1 MSQFNNLST
10 MKSRLSFV
18 VLLIFLIGLTP
29 YVTVSAQTYTVS
41 PTGWTGKPSTNVTYN
56 GNTWMA
62 GTTDGVYVKAKA
74 VVSGTSLT
82 FNVQK
87 SSGTFNSQTS
97 VTIRKDMKISGSSV
111 TDAGTIIK
119 MSSMSAGNSGMTID
133 IEPDFSS
140 GSHTYH
146 FILTSGSTVFYT
158 NPITVS
164 AESSSLC
171 PDNNH
176 PHMIDLGLP
185 SGTKWACCNVGAQ
198 SPEETGCYYAWG
210 ETTGSCE
217 GKTIFDWEYY
227 KYNHYDINDENSKY
241 GNCLTKY
248 CQDSEYGYNGFTDE
262 LTTLESTDD
271 AATVNW
277 GDQWRMP
284 NRTEMNELINK
295 NNTSWTVTT
304 LNGVAGLLVT
314 SLVEGYTDKSIFL
327 PFTGWFDWKTVDDF
341 GVYAEYWTSS
351 VYHNPYSQAYRM
363 YIDNSGKKGSGTRER
378 DTGLTIRPIY
388 IGSVALDPLSLSL
401 NSIVVTKGESTSVQ
415 ITSGNGSY
423 TVATNNSDVATAT
436 IDGSSVTVTAITAG
450 TATITVTDTQSGE
463 TATIEVTV
471 TEPISLCPDNN
482 HPHMIDLGLP
492 SGTKWACCNVDATTP
507 EGYGGYY
514 AWGETETKTSYDW
527 SNYIHCDG
535 SEETCYDL
543 GSDIAGTQYDV
554 AHVKWGGSWVM
565 PSFDQFKELRD
576 NCTYEWMTA
585 NNVNVGK
592 FTSKINGASI
602 FLPASGFRVASFFF
616 DGDNGN
622 CWSSTQDPLNARDAI
637 YLEFNSGESG
647 TDSNYGRYYGR
658 NVRPVFVE
666 FSVTPLQLSENSID
680 MTTGEETTINI
691 TSGNGSYT
699 VATNNSDVANAV
711 IDGSSVT
718 VTAITAGTATIT
730 VTDTQSGE
738 TATIEVTVTEPIS
751 LCPDNNHP
759 HMIDLGLPSGTMW
772 SCCNVDTS
780 HPENQKPSNNG
791 GYYAWGETEEK
802 DNYTWATYIHCD
814 GSEGTCHNLGE
825 SIVGTQYDVA
835 HVRWGD
841 QWQMATVVQNQEL
854 VNNCTYSWTTIDGVS
869 GGLFTG
875 SNGASIFF
883 PAAGYRTQNGYNN
896 LGINAWC
903 WTGIAYSENNYDS
916 RTFVLSSSNQSTTGR
931 GSRYYGRSVRPVST
945 VSAFAPLRL
954 SESSVEIMKGE
965 NTTIEITSGN
975 GNYTVKSSNSSVA
988 KATVT
993 DSSVTVSAVG
1003 GGTAT
1008 ITVTDTKSGYQET
1021 VEVTVIVH
1029 LQLSKSSADITR
1041 GENATINITGNGSYS
1056 VSSNDSN
1063 VATATIDGSS
1073 VTITAVSVGT
1083 ATLTVTDTKTGE
1095 TVDIAVTVHTPLAIS
1110 ENSLSMMVGDAD
1122 VVVQLTGG
1130 SGTCSVTSSNT
1141 NVVRGTFQALEG
1153 GGNITVHAVGKG
1165 TATLTVKD
1173 TKTGSQVTIEVT
1185 AKDHLQL
1192 AKSSV
1197 DITVGGNTTVNISK
1211 GNDSYAVS
1219 SSNQNVA
1226 TATIDGSSVNITAL
1240 GVGIATIT
1248 VTDTETGETATID
1261 ITVYTPLVLSKS
1273 TWSMIA
1279 DYDDDE
1285 VVRLTGG
1292 SGTYTVTSS
1301 NQNVVTATIEAL
1313 DNSGTITV
1321 HAVGAGTATIT
1332 LKDAKTGD
1340 QMTMEVTV
1348 FAPLILAKKA
1358 LHLYPNYNK
1367 ESVYISSGNGG
1378 YTAVSSNS
1386 SVATAAID
1394 GSSVKITAL
1403 KKGTA
1408 TITVTDTQTA
1418 LTATVEVTVIDHS
1431 NDPLT
1436 PASPFPSDGAVDVG
1450 TSGTFVW
1457 LIPTF
1462 NGGKGTPYELYLDT
1476 DESFSNTNG
1485 RPYRTGTGNSCA
1497 FTGLKPG
1504 TKYYWKVKMDNGRGQ
1519 SVISEVWNFTTKN
1532 QNMYVPIMRG
1542 DVNGDKNVTISDVM
1556 MIVNHVVTN
1565 TTGSNFIAAH
1575 ADVNGDG
1582 NINITDAMMLVRI
1595 ILNEDTTEPCLEV
1608 WHKDGSKIMFSL
1620 DEYPKVTYLGD
1631 MVTIEAATTVEYEF
1645 QAIRKMTFN
1654 QSAKTISTTVTPFTR
1669 NGETVTFLPAD
1680 ADLSVRVTL
1689 PNGRTLREFVVRK
1702 GERAT
1707 LPLDARIAD
1716 VYRINVNGVTYKI
1729 KTR

>member
-1 MSQFNNLST
+1 
-10 MKSRLSFV
+10 
-18 VLLIFLIGLTP
+18 
-29 YVTVSAQTYTVS
+29 
-41 PTGWTGKPSTNVTYN
+41 
-56 GNTWMA
+56 
-62 GTTDGVYVKAKA
+62 
-74 VVSGTSLT
+74 
-82 FNVQK
+82 
-87 SSGTFNSQTS
+87 
-97 VTIRKDMKISGSSV
+97 
-111 TDAGTIIK
+111 
-119 MSSMSAGNSGMTID
+119 
-133 IEPDFSS
+133 
-140 GSHTYH
+140 
-146 FILTSGSTVFYT
+146 
-158 NPITVS
+158 
-164 AESSSLC
+164 
-171 PDNNH
+171 
-176 PHMIDLGLP
+176 MIDLGLP
-185 SGTKWACCNVGAQ
+185 SGTKWACCNVGAH

-217 GKTIFDWEYY
+217 GKTNFDWEYY
-227 KYNHYDINDENSKY
+227 KYNHYDINDDNSRFGY
-241 GNCLTKY
+241 SLTKY

-277 GDQWRMP
+277 GGEWRMP
-284 NRTEMNELINK
+284 TRADVNELVNK
-295 NNTSWTVTT
+295 NNTSSTATT
-304 LNGVAGLLVT
+304 INGVAGLLIT
-314 SLVEGYTDKSIFL
+314 SLIEGFTDRSIFL
-327 PFTGWFDWKTVDDF
+327 PFTGYFDGKSVDDF
-341 GVYAEYWTSS
+341 GSYAEYWTSS
-351 VYHNPYSQAYRM
+351 LMSTTYTDARRL
-363 YIDNSGKKGSGTRER
+363 YITNQGKKSLGYGAR
-378 DTGLTIRPIY
+378 DTGLAVRPVSIY
-388 IGSVALDPLSLSL
+388 TLLDLSLSL
-401 NSIVVTKGESTSVQ
+401 TSLNV
-415 ITSGNGSY
+415 SAG
-423 TVATNNSDVATAT
+423 ATA
-436 IDGSSVTVTAITAG
+436 
-450 TATITVTDTQSGE
+450 
-463 TATIEVTV
+463 
-471 TEPISLCPDNN
+471 
-482 HPHMIDLGLP
+482 
-492 SGTKWACCNVDATTP
+492 NV
-507 EGYGGYY
+507 
-514 AWGETETKTSYDW
+514 
-527 SNYIHCDG
+527 
-535 SEETCYDL
+535 
-543 GSDIAGTQYDV
+543 
-554 AHVKWGGSWVM
+554 
-565 PSFDQFKELRD
+565 
-576 NCTYEWMTA
+576 
-585 NNVNVGK
+585 
-592 FTSKINGASI
+592 
-602 FLPASGFRVASFFF
+602 
-616 DGDNGN
+616 
-622 CWSSTQDPLNARDAI
+622 
-637 YLEFNSGESG
+637 
-647 TDSNYGRYYGR
+647 
-658 NVRPVFVE
+658 
-666 FSVTPLQLSENSID
+666 
-680 MTTGEETTINI
+680 NI

-699 VATNNSDVANAV
+699 VMSNDENVATAT
-711 IDGSSVT
+711 IEGSSVRIST
-718 VTAITAGTATIT
+718 VSVGTATIT
-730 VTDTQSGE
+730 VTDTRTGE
-738 TATIEVTVTEPIS
+738 TADIAVTVLTALSIS
-751 LCPDNNHP
+751 ENSFSMMVGDADVVVSLT
-759 HMIDLGLPSGTMW
+759 GGSGTY
-772 SCCNVDTS
+772 NV
-780 HPENQKPSNNG
+780 
-791 GYYAWGETEEK
+791 
-802 DNYTWATYIHCD
+802 
-814 GSEGTCHNLGE
+814 
-825 SIVGTQYDVA
+825 V
-835 HVRWGD
+835 
-841 QWQMATVVQNQEL
+841 
-854 VNNCTYSWTTIDGVS
+854 
-869 GGLFTG
+869 
-875 SNGASIFF
+875 
-883 PAAGYRTQNGYNN
+883 
-896 LGINAWC
+896 
-903 WTGIAYSENNYDS
+903 
-916 RTFVLSSSNQSTTGR
+916 SSNQNV
-931 GSRYYGRSVRPVST
+931 VRATFQALEGGGNIT
-945 VSAFAPLRL
+945 VH
-954 SESSVEIMKGE
+954 
-965 NTTIEITSGN
+965 
-975 GNYTVKSSNSSVA
+975 
-988 KATVT
+988 
-993 DSSVTVSAVG
+993 AVG
-1003 GGTAT
+1003 KGTAT
-1008 ITVTDTKSGYQET
+1008 ITVTDSET
-1021 VEVTVIVH
+1021 GGQVIIEVIAKDH
-1029 LQLSKSSADITR
+1029 LQLAKSSADITV
-1041 GENATINITGNGSYS
+1041 GGNTTVSISKGNDSYA
-1056 VSSNDSN
+1056 VSSSNQN

-1141 NVVRGTFQALEG
+1141 NVVRGTFQALED
-1153 GGNITVHAVGKG
+1153 GGNVTVHAVGKG

-1226 TATIDGSSVNITAL
+1226 TATIDGSSVNITTNNKGTA
-1240 GVGIATIT
+1240 IIT

-1261 ITVYTPLVLSKS
+1261 VTVYTPLVISKS

-1279 DYDDDE
+1279 DYDDE

-1313 DNSGTITV
+1313 DNGGTITV

-1332 LKDAKTGD
+1332 LKDTKTGD

-1403 KKGTA
+1403 KKGAA

-1476 DESFSNTNG
+1476 DESFSNTND

-1669 NGETVTFLPAD
+1669 NGETVTFLPAG